1 MQKHDGMRPPS
12 RIALLLLL
20 VLANGSRAELTIS
33 GVDGDVERNVRNYVS
48 LASEPCDAESW
59 LVRRRY
65 RAIEADTR
73 KALEP
78 FGYYEPVIQKS
89 LEFADACWQATLDID
104 PGPPV
109 ILRDV
114 NISISAPPGD
124 GAEFAE
130 FTDRS
135 YLVAGDPLRHAQ
147 YETLKESL
155 QVRAAERG
163 YVEAEF
169 TENVIDVWPEEGAA
183 DIDLEFSTGPRYD
196 FGDISIEQDFLDP
209 ALARAFLDFQTGTPF
224 DSREL
229 NVAYSDLSL
238 SGYFSRIE
246 LSPLYSQ
253 AADGKIPVHI
263 LLEPAARIEYTV
275 GAGYS
280 TDTGPRLRAGYHNRR
295 VNPEGH
301 RFSSD
306 LTLSPVFQGLTSE
319 YRKPLS
325 DPRTEWQ
332 SYTGGLTVEDTDT
345 FSEETARVGL
355 RRSKRIHP
363 QWMRTLSLNASY
375 DRYDV
380 GEEGSERIY
389 LTVPGIVFD
398 HKRADREIMPTRGRR
413 LTLEL
418 RGTSRILGSG
428 TSFLQATVT
437 GRLVRTL
444 PPKGR
449 LIMRANF
456 GMTAKSEFDE
466 LPPSVRF
473 FAGGDQ
479 SVRGYG
485 FQTLGPK
492 DEFGNVIGGSNLL
505 VTSVEYERHVKGN
518 WYGAVFVDAGNAFES
533 FDVDPAIGVGFG
545 VRWQSPVGP
554 LRVYLA
560 HPLNKSDRAVR
571 VHVVLG
577 SDL

>member
-1 MQKHDGMRPPS
+1 MQKHDGMRPS
-12 RIALLLLL
+12 IRIALLLLL
-20 VLANGSRAELTIS
+20 AFANASRADLTIK

-48 LASEPCDAESW
+48 LASEPCDAEDW

-89 LEFADACWQATLDID
+89 LEFTDKCWQATLDID
-104 PGPPV
+104 TGPPV

-114 NISISAPPGD
+114 NISVSAPPED
-124 GAEFAE
+124 GADFSE
-130 FTDRS
+130 FTKRT
-135 YLVAGDPLRHAQ
+135 YLVTGKPLLHGQ

-155 QVRAAERG
+155 QIRAAERG

-169 TENVIDVWPEEGAA
+169 TESVIDVWPDERAA
-183 DIDLEFSTGPRYD
+183 DINLQFFTGPRYD

-209 ALARAFLDFQTGTPF
+209 ALARAYLDFETGTPF

-229 NVAYSDLSL
+229 SDAYSDLSL

-246 LSPLYSQ
+246 LSPLYSA
-253 AADGKIPVHI
+253 AADGKIPVHV

-280 TDTGPRLRAGYHNRR
+280 TDTGPRFRAGYHNRR
-295 VNPEGH
+295 VNEAGH

-319 YRKPLS
+319 YRKPLT

-332 SYTGGLTVEDTDT
+332 SYTGALTVEDTDT
-345 FSEETARVGL
+345 FSEETARIGL

-363 QWMRTLSLNASY
+363 QWIRTLSLDASY

-389 LTVPGIVFD
+389 LTLPGIVFD
-398 HKRADREIMPTRGRR
+398 HKRADREILPTRGRR
-413 LTLEL
+413 LTLEM
-418 RGTSRILGSG
+418 RGTSKILGSG
-428 TSFLQATVT
+428 TSFLQGIVT

-449 LIMRANF
+449 LIMRAVF
-456 GMTAKSEFDE
+456 GVTAKSEFDD

-479 SVRGYG
+479 SIRGYG
-485 FQTLGPK
+485 YQTLGPK
-492 DEFGNVIGGSNLL
+492 DDQGNVVGGSNLL
-505 VTSVEYERHVKGN
+505 VASVEYERHVRGN
-518 WYGAVFVDAGNAFES
+518 WYGAVFVDAGNAF
-533 FDVDPAIGVGFG
+533 DALNVNAAVGVGFG

-554 LRVYLA
+554 LRIYLA
-560 HPLNKSDRAVR
+560 HPMNQSDRTIR